1 MALVNVTA
9 DNFKEETATGFVL
22 VDFYADWCGPC
33 KMLTPV
39 LEELAAE
46 VADVKIVKVN
56 VDDARELAKEH
67 GVSSIPHLT
76 LLKDGVEVAQDL
88 GFKPK
93 EVLLEWIN
101 NHK

>member
-1 MALVNVTA
+1 MSLINVTA
-9 DNFKEETATGFVL
+9 DNFKEVTSSGLVL

-39 LEELAAE
+39 LEELANE
-46 VADVKIVKVN
+46 TADAKIVKVN
-56 VDDARELAKEH
+56 VDDARELAIEF

-76 LLKDGVEVAQDL
+76 LLKDGKVVQHDV

>member
-1 MALVNVTA
+1 MALINATA
-9 DNFKEETATGFVL
+9 DNFKEITGTGLVL

-39 LEELAAE
+39 LEDLATE
-46 VADVKIVKVN
+46 VTDVKIVKVN
-56 VDDARELAKEH
+56 VDDARELAKEY

-76 LLKDGVEVAQDL
+76 LLKDGVEVARDL

-93 EVLLEWIN
+93 EILLEWIN
-101 NHK
+101 SHH

>member
-1 MALVNVTA
+1 MTLINATV
-9 DNFKEETATGFVL
+9 DNFSEVTGTGVVL

-39 LEELAAE
+39 LEELATE
-46 VADVKIVKVN
+46 VENVKIVKVN
-56 VDDARELAKEH
+56 VDDLREVALEYK
-67 GVSSIPHLT
+67 VSSIPHLI

>member
-1 MALVNVTA
+1 MALINATA
-9 DNFKEETATGFVL
+9 DNFQDITATGVVL

-33 KMLTPV
+33 KMLTPI
-39 LEELAAE
+39 LEELATE
-46 VADVKIVKVN
+46 LADVQIVKVN

-101 NHK
+101 THK